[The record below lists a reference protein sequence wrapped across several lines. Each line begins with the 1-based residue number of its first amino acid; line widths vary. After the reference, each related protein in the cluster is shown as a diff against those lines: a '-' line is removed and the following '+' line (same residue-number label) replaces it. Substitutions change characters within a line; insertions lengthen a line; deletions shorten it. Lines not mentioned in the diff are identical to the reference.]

1 MLKQLYIIFWLCI
14 LCNSTYAQT
23 VTWSAPPTYESLEEC
38 CDGFYKIK
46 EQGKVGLTDITGKI
60 LIPVICDT
68 ITPFHE
74 HLALALDYN
83 TDKYQVKGIIK
94 EHNGEFTR
102 INNNYFVDKYLFF
115 SDGKLAVCDD
125 NNKYGY
131 LQPNGNLAI
140 GCQYAKAYPFYMG
153 LACIHKNEE
162 EVAYLKNDGSEL
174 TTELESQGYVLLTGT
189 SFNEKG
195 EAYVQGKASMVGVK
209 RCIINKNGRILRE
222 AKYSGTKI
230 KNYEYRKSIVLE
242 NMKSS
247 SAQKDEI
254 NIISEQG
261 KYGFANHNG
270 IVTPVQFE
278 EVSPFKGGYARVK
291 KDGKYGILKL
301 ESGTYSGQLSTNIV
315 KVKNGKSDEITYTI
329 YLPSAYIGKQ
339 ITLHIDEENGMPKSE
354 NYVTTSNR
362 LIHNIT
368 PSPQGKEKNK
378 TFHFGLMADG
388 LQLWKDEQHI
398 TFEYIA
404 SLPPVLSGP
413 IVSANFKMDEDGY
426 VRADKSNQVEI
437 YAMVENRSTEV
448 LNITLTLK
456 GAGIISETR
465 NLSITP
471 GSSAK
476 VTTVSEAIKERKQLE
491 ITAETSTG
499 LKQNKVIKV
508 KPFI

>member
-1 MLKQLYIIFWLCI
+1 MLNKLFTTLFLFITY
-14 LCNSTYAQT
+14 SSSYAQT
-23 VTWSAPPTYESLEEC
+23 VTWSAPPTYESLEEYS
-38 CDGFYKIK
+38 DGLYKIRK
-46 EQGKVGLTDITGKI
+46 YGKVGLTDITGKI
-60 LIPVICDT
+60 LVPVICDT

-74 HLALALDYN
+74 HLALALDYYKG
-83 TDKYQVKGIIK
+83 KYQVKGIIK
-94 EHNGEFTR
+94 EHNGEFVK
-102 INNNYFVDKYLFF
+102 INDYYYVDKYPFF

-131 LQPNGNLAI
+131 LQPDGNLI
-140 GCQYAKAYPFYMG
+140 IRCQYAKAYPFYMG
-153 LACIHKNEE
+153 LACIHKKKE

-174 TTELESQGYVLLTGT
+174 ITELENQGYILLTGT

-209 RCIINKNGRILRE
+209 RCIINKSGRILRE

-230 KNYEYRKSIVLE
+230 KNYEYRKPIVFE
-242 NMKSS
+242 NAKSF
-247 SAQKDEI
+247 SAQKDAV

-270 IVTPVQFE
+270 IVAPVQFE

-291 KDGKYGILKL
+291 KNGKYGVLKL
-301 ESGTYSGQLSTNIV
+301 ESGTYNGQLNTDIV
-315 KVKNGKSDEITYTI
+315 KVKNGRVDDITYTI

-354 NYVTTSNR
+354 NYVATSDR
-362 LIHNIT
+362 LTHIIT

-378 TFHFGLMADG
+378 TFHFGLQADG

-404 SLPPVLSGP
+404 SLPPILSGP
-413 IVSANFKMDEDGY
+413 IISANFKMDEDGY

-437 YAMVENRSTEV
+437 YAIVENRSTEV

-471 GSSAK
+471 GSSARM
-476 VTTVSEAIKERKQLE
+476 TTVTEAIKERKQLE